1 MQLPVVKVK
10 FKEFVGEGE
19 VLVIVGALGATESYT
34 RPTDFDVEMFPTLSF
49 AQREMIRVP

>member
-1 MQLPVVKVK
+1 MQLAVVKVK